1 MTKVVVG
8 FLYEGVGRGDADEI
22 SFASWPVV
30 VFLRDVKVT
39 VQTVKPNRNTQTC
52 NRQLVLYD

>member
-52 NRQLVLYD
+52 N